1 MQTVSH
7 SRNDLLKRQVLKGAK
22 MCKVKELLKEA
33 ITRQNI
39 AGSVKL
45 VDYVN
50 HGSINIEA
58 SGTEIDGND
67 LKAYLCYMY
76 LKGVKDGTLN
86 VPNIKKNL
94 KLHIAKAGA

>member
-1 MQTVSH
+1 
-7 SRNDLLKRQVLKGAK
+7 

-33 ITRQNI
+33 ITSQNI
-39 AGSVKL
+39 TGAVKL

-50 HGSINIEA
+50 HGSINIE
-58 SGTEIDGND
+58 SQIEIDGND

-76 LKGVKDGTLN
+76 LKGIHDGTLN

-94 KLHIAKAGA
+94 KLHIAKAKRGEK